1 MSFETEHPTVDAR
14 NIFIGTRLFLA
25 ADAFL
30 FLAFLFA
37 YLYLRALDSNNMWHP
52 SGVNPSTG
60 LGLATTLVVIAAA
73 GAAFAA
79 TRQTRS
85 ASARP
90 ALAWGVVALVV
101 VAAVLALVQT
111 FNPGFSP
118 NFSGGFGSV
127 FVGFTATYAAHLVG
141 AAYWSEITAAAA
153 ARSPS
158 ERDAADSAAVS
169 AYVTFL
175 AVVMVIAFILIYLV

>member
-1 MSFETEHPTVDAR
+1 MSFETESHTVDER
-14 NIFIGTRLFLA
+14 NLFVGTRLFLA

-60 LGLATTLVVIAAA
+60 LGLATTLVVVAAA
-73 GAAFAA
+73 AVAFVAA
-79 TRQTRS
+79 RQTRAGS
-85 ASARP
+85 P
-90 ALAWGVVALVV
+90 VPGLAWGVVALLV

-118 NFSGGFGSV
+118 NFSGGYGSV
-127 FVGFTATYAAHLVG
+127 FVGFTATYAAHLLG
-141 AAYWSEITAAAA
+141 AVYWSEITAAAA
-153 ARSPS
+153 TRSRS
-158 ERDAADSAAVS
+158 SRDAADSAAVS
-169 AYVTFL
+169 AFATFL
-175 AVVMVIAFILIYLV
+175 AAVMVVAFILIYVV

>member
-1 MSFETEHPTVDAR
+1 MSFETEHPAVDAR

-37 YLYLRALDSNNMWHP
+37 YLYLRALDSNSMWHP

-60 LGLATTLVVIAAA
+60 LGLATTVVVIAAA
-73 GAAFAA
+73 AAAFAA
-79 TRQTRS
+79 ARQMRLG
-85 ASARP
+85 AARP
-90 ALAWGVVALVV
+90 ALAWGVVALLA
-101 VAAVLALVQT
+101 VAAVLALIQT

-127 FVGFTATYAAHLVG
+127 FVGFTATYAVHLVG
-141 AAYWSEITAAAA
+141 AVYWSEITAATA

-158 ERDAADSAAVS
+158 ARDAADAAAVS
-169 AYVTFL
+169 AFVTFL
-175 AVVMVIAFILIYLV
+175 AAVMVIAFILIYLV

>member
-1 MSFETEHPTVDAR
+1 MSIETESPVVNER
-14 NIFIGTRLFLA
+14 NVFVGTRLFLA

-37 YLYLRALDSNNMWHP
+37 YAYLRALDSNGMWHP

-60 LGLATTLVVIAAA
+60 LGLATTVIVIAAA
-73 GAAFAA
+73 AVAFMAVRQARAGSAAAGM
-79 TRQTRS
+79 
-85 ASARP
+85 
-90 ALAWGVVALVV
+90 AWGVVALLL
-101 VAAVLALVQT
+101 VAAVLAFVQT

-127 FVGFTATYAAHLVG
+127 FVGFTATYAVHLL
-141 AAYWSEITAAAA
+141 AAVYWSEVVAATA

-158 ERDAADSAAVS
+158 SSDIADAAGLSAFVI
-169 AYVTFL
+169 FL
-175 AVVMVIAFILIYLV
+175 ACVMTIAFVLVYLV